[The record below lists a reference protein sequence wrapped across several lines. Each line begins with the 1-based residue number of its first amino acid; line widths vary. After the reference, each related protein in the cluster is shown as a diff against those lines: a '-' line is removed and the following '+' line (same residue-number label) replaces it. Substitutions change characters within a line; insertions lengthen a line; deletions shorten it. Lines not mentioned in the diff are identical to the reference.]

1 MYTRSASVSAPSIN
15 RNVWRSHASAERDS
29 AKDQAV
35 VVIFITATVSLLVYA
50 AARPYVNRW
59 QEVSL
64 VWPCPGDLSA
74 DNRRNAEGE
83 GEEVVHSCSYPGRSM
98 SDREKKWRPVFYIPN
113 QIHSC
118 SEVLR
123 TLHTR
128 DAPLCYIPSQFGRY
142 NMIQWKL
149 ESKRPAFRGKGFRLR
164 PQLIVQ

>member
-98 SDREKKWRPVFYIPN
+98 SDREKNGAQCFIYPTKSIHVQKYSGRSTPVMHLYATSHLNLGGI
-113 QIHSC
+113 I
-118 SEVLR
+118 
-123 TLHTR
+123 
-128 DAPLCYIPSQFGRY
+128 
-142 NMIQWKL
+142 
-149 ESKRPAFRGKGFRLR
+149 
-164 PQLIVQ
+164 